1 MSITQTPNVKSFE
14 TRLFI
19 NGKVCLPTIQTMIVI
34 NKGQF
39 VEASDGGKFDLI
51 SPTTGEKFTQGIIPR
66 SYV

>member
-1 MSITQTPNVKSFE
+1 MKSFE

-19 NGKVCLPTIQTMIVI
+19 NGKVCLLVIQTIFVT
-34 NKGQF
+34 NKDQF

-51 SPTTGEKFTQGIIPR
+51 SPATGEKFTEGMIPR